1 MLKINSQKV
10 DILPFSIYCNRNEYR
25 EWTLEYVGYLA
36 AIVMGVVLGAIGG
49 GGSILT
55 VPILVYLF
63 GQDASTATGYSLLIV
78 GLTATYG
85 AVSYYRQGLIEVKAA
100 ITFAIPSIIAVYL
113 TRAFLMPAIP
123 DVILT
128 SPFVLEKNLVIM
140 VSFAVLMLLSAY
152 MMLTKDN
159 SKMKSSG
166 KAHSPI
172 LIVLE
177 GAVVGVA
184 TGMLGAGGGFLI
196 IPALVLLMGMEMK
209 KAVGASLLI
218 ISLKSLIGFTGDLQA
233 GISLDW
239 MLIGKIIA
247 FTIFGMWLATKIAS
261 KIESNKLQKGFG
273 VFILVIAIFILVKE
287 LI

>member
-1 MLKINSQKV
+1 M
-10 DILPFSIYCNRNEYR
+10 EYI
-25 EWTLEYVGYLA
+25 GYFA

-78 GLTATYG
+78 GLTASYG

-128 SPFVLEKNLVIM
+128 SPFVLEKNLLIM
-140 VSFAVLMLLSAY
+140 VSFAILMLLSAY

-159 SKMKSSG
+159 SKMQSSG
-166 KAHSPI
+166 KSHSQI
-172 LIVLE
+172 LILLE
-177 GAVVGVA
+177 GAVVGIA

-239 MLIGKIIA
+239 ILIGKIIA
-247 FTIFGMWLATKIAS
+247 FTIFGMWLTTKIAS

-273 VFILVIAIFILVKE
+273 VFTLVIAIFILIKE

>member
-1 MLKINSQKV
+1 MEVI
-10 DILPFSIYCNRNEYR
+10 
-25 EWTLEYVGYLA
+25 GYLA
-36 AIVMGVVLGAIGG
+36 AIIMGLVLGAIGG

-113 TRAFLMPAIP
+113 TRAFLMPAFP
-123 DVILT
+123 DVIMT
-128 SPFVLEKNLVIM
+128 SPIVVEKNLLIM
-140 VSFAVLMLLSAY
+140 VSFALLMMLSAY
-152 MMLTKDN
+152 MMLTKNN
-159 SKMKSSG
+159 SSIKSSG
-166 KAHSPI
+166 AKHNPI
-172 LIVLE
+172 LIMLE
-177 GAVVGVA
+177 GGLVGVA
-184 TGMLGAGGGFLI
+184 TGILGAGGGFLI

-233 GISLDW
+233 GISIDW
-239 MLIGKIIA
+239 ILIAKLIA
-247 FTIFGMWLATKIAS
+247 FTIFGMWLATRVAS
-261 KIESNKLQKGFG
+261 KIESKKLQKGFG
-273 VFILVIAIFILVKE
+273 IFTLIIAISILTKE

>member
-1 MLKINSQKV
+1 ME
-10 DILPFSIYCNRNEYR
+10 F
-25 EWTLEYVGYLA
+25 VGYLA
-36 AIVMGVVLGAIGG
+36 AIVMGLVLGAIGG

-123 DVILT
+123 DVIMT

-140 VSFAVLMLLSAY
+140 VSFALLMLLSAY
-152 MMLTKDN
+152 MMLAKSN
-159 SKMKSSG
+159 SSIKNSG
-166 KAHSPI
+166 LKHSPL
-172 LIVLE
+172 LIILE
-177 GAVVGVA
+177 GGLVGVA
-184 TGMLGAGGGFLI
+184 TGILGAGGGFLI

-218 ISLKSLIGFTGDLQA
+218 ISLKSLIGFTGDLQV
-233 GISLDW
+233 GISIDW
-239 MLIGKIIA
+239 ILIAKLIG
-247 FTIFGMWLATKIAS
+247 FTIFGMWLATRVAS
-261 KIESNKLQKGFG
+261 KVESHKLQKGFG
-273 VFILVIAIFILVKE
+273 IFTLIIAIFILVKE

>member
-1 MLKINSQKV
+1 M
-10 DILPFSIYCNRNEYR
+10 EY
-25 EWTLEYVGYLA
+25 LGYLA
-36 AIVMGVVLGAIGG
+36 AIVMGIVLGAIGG

-63 GQDASTATGYSLLIV
+63 GQDASIATGYSLLIV

-85 AVSYYRQGLIEVKAA
+85 ALSYYRQGLIDVKAA

-123 DVILT
+123 DVIIST
-128 SPFVLEKNLVIM
+128 PIVIEKNLVIM
-140 VSFAVLMLLSAY
+140 VSFAILMLLSAY
-152 MMLTKDN
+152 MMLTKDT
-159 SKMKSSG
+159 SSMKSDG
-166 KAHSPI
+166 AKHSPI

-177 GAVVGVA
+177 GAVVGIA

-239 MLIGKIIA
+239 ILIAKLIA
-247 FTIFGMWLATKIAS
+247 FTIFGMWLATKVAS

-273 VFILVIAIFILVKE
+273 VFTLVIAIFILVKE
-287 LI
+287 LL

>member
-1 MLKINSQKV
+1 M
-10 DILPFSIYCNRNEYR
+10 EY
-25 EWTLEYVGYLA
+25 LGFIA
-36 AIVMGVVLGAIGG
+36 AIVMGMVLGAIGG

-55 VPILVYLF
+55 VPILVYFF

-85 AVSYYRQGLIEVKAA
+85 AINYYRKGLIEVKAA
-100 ITFAIPSIIAVYL
+100 LTFAVPSIIAVYL
-113 TRAFLMPAIP
+113 TRAYLMPAIP
-123 DVILT
+123 EVIFST
-128 SPFVLEKNLVIM
+128 PFVLEKDVLIM
-140 VSFAVLMLLSAY
+140 VSFAFLMMLSAY
-152 MMLTKDN
+152 MMLTKN
-159 SKMKSSG
+159 TSQSKQTKG
-166 KAHSPI
+166 NHNP
-172 LIVLE
+172 LYIVVE

-233 GISLDW
+233 GVSVDW
-239 MLIGKIIA
+239 LLIGKLII
-247 FTIFGMWLATKIAS
+247 FTIFGMWFGTRMAS
-261 KIESNKLQKGFG
+261 KIDGNKLQKGFG
-273 VFILVIAIFILVKE
+273 VFTLFIAIFILVKE

>member
-1 MLKINSQKV
+1 ME
-10 DILPFSIYCNRNEYR
+10 F
-25 EWTLEYVGYLA
+25 VGYLA
-36 AIVMGVVLGAIGG
+36 AIIMGMILGAIGG

-63 GQDASTATGYSLLIV
+63 GQDASLATGYSLLIV

-85 AVSYYRQGLIEVKAA
+85 AVSYYRQGLIDIKAA

-123 DVILT
+123 DVLLT
-128 SPFVLEKNLVIM
+128 SPFVLEKNTFIM
-140 VSFAVLMLLSAY
+140 ISFALLMLLSAY
-152 MMLTKDN
+152 MMLTRD
-159 SKMKSSG
+159 SSEMKSTG
-166 KAHSPI
+166 AKHSPL

-184 TGMLGAGGGFLI
+184 TGILGAGGGFLI

-233 GISLDW
+233 GIELDW
-239 MLIGKIIA
+239 MLVAKLIA
-247 FTIFGMWLATKIAS
+247 FTLLGMWLATRIAS
-261 KIESNKLQKGFG
+261 KIESDKLQKGFG
-273 VFILVIAIFILVKE
+273 IFTLAIAIFILVTE